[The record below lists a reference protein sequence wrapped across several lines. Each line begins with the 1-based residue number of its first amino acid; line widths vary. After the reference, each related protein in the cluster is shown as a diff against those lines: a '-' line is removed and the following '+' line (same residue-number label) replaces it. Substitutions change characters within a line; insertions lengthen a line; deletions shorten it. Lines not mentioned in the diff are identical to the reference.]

1 MDLGEPD
8 VTTVS
13 GLVVGHLGRVPAS
26 GERVPLGGLM
36 VQILKSDEKKIQSMR
51 VKRME
56 EDLLPSPERQSERG
70 EK

>member
-1 MDLGEPD
+1 
-8 VTTVS
+8 
-13 GLVVGHLGRVPAS
+13 
-26 GERVPLGGLM
+26 M